1 MPDKAYS
8 LTFDSNPADDALYGD
23 VRELEVDERLDS
35 ATTFRLR
42 VGLTKQAGGDW
53 NYPSDDRFSLF
64 TNVGVSVGFAG
75 SAETDAFGN
84 AIGGGGLEPVFDGYI
99 TQVNVHMGADADDV
113 YLEACGMD
121 ASVLL
126 SLEEKAATWP
136 NMADSDI
143 VQQIVSDYGYN
154 VQVEPTQP
162 VRQDTDTLVIQRTND
177 AQFVRS
183 LARRN
188 GYEFYFRKDPSSGDI
203 NCTFGPPNLAGTPQP
218 DLSIQFGE
226 DNNLMSFEAVMTG
239 LRPLA
244 VDVQQLDAPA
254 KQSNDGNA
262 GSIQLTS
269 LGQNDLSA
277 LIASKLNGLVTPL
290 VDQAQ
295 MLLVAQPTADAT
307 ELQTVAQAVRDEA
320 GWFIAATGEINSNA
334 YGQVLRT
341 GGLVLVKG
349 AGQQYSGNYYVT
361 RVTHLIKSS
370 GSYVQHFEA
379 RRNALEVD
387 GSEQFGSGSTSSL
400 GVLAG

>member
-8 LTFDSNPADDALYGD
+8 LTFDGNPADDALYAD
-23 VRELEVDERLDS
+23 MRELEVDERQDS

-42 VGLTKQAGGDW
+42 VGLTKQPGGDW
-53 NYPSDDRFSLF
+53 NYPGDDRFSLF
-64 TNVGVSVGFAG
+64 TNVAVAVGFTG
-75 SAETDAFGN
+75 SAETDRFGN
-84 AIGGGGLEPVFDGYI
+84 SIGGGGLEPVFDGYL
-99 TQVNVHMGADADDV
+99 TQVNLHLGAGADDA
-113 YLEACGMD
+113 YLEALGMD

-126 SLEEKAATWP
+126 SLEEKAASWP

-162 VRQDTDTLVIQRTND
+162 VRQDTETLMIQRTND

-203 NCTFGPPNLAGTPQP
+203 NCTFGPPNLSGTPQP

-226 DNNLMSFEAVMTG
+226 DTNLMSFEAVMTG

-244 VDVQQLDAPA
+244 IDTQQVDAHA
-254 KQSNDGNA
+254 KQANDGNA
-262 GSIQLTS
+262 GSIQLAS
-269 LGQNDLSA
+269 LGQNDLDTLISSKLDA
-277 LIASKLNGLVTPL
+277 LITPL
-290 VDQAQ
+290 QAQAQ
-295 MLLVAQPTADAT
+295 MLLVAQPTDDAT

-320 GWFIAATGEINSNA
+320 GWFIEATGEINSNA
-334 YGQVLRT
+334 YGQVLRA
-341 GGLVLVKG
+341 GGLVLLKG
-349 AGQQYSGNYYVT
+349 AGQQYSGKYYVT
-361 RVTHLIKSS
+361 RVTHLIKSG
-370 GSYVQHFEA
+370 GSYVQRFEA

-387 GSEQFGSGSTSSL
+387 GSEQFAGGSTASL
-400 GVLAG
+400 GLATG